1 MSASQNSALASLTET
16 YTDSEEEHED
26 HHNSRT
32 EEQMEDSD
40 SNSSSRDSSKFTM
53 PAVQQELA
61 RTEQKKSLRLV
72 SYNDN
77 EDNPISDDEDKD
89 EESKGEAGS
98 KTKTNDDIL
107 EILMDPNDKFA
118 KYRLKYGFTLPPEAK
133 GQPRAELQEKISSMI
148 DKMKV
153 NNKLDMNKIIQ
164 ERKEFRNPSIYEK
177 LIQFCDINELGTNFP
192 ADIYDV
198 SYYGKDSYFEEL
210 ARVQK
215 VEMDKLEKAKK
226 ESAKNE
232 AIAKANKLVEDE
244 PKKRKS
250 KWDQPGFAIN
260 QSSGSIANVTNI
272 TKTSKTTIINAF
284 GSLSKKPKL

>member
-1 MSASQNSALASLTET
+1 MSVSQNSALASLTET

-26 HHNSRT
+26 HQRSREN
-32 EEQMEDSD
+32 EEMEESE
-40 SNSSSRDSSKFTM
+40 SPSSSRDSLKN
-53 PAVQQELA
+53 PAPIIQQEPA
-61 RTEQKKSLRLV
+61 KAEQKKSLRLV
-72 SYNDN
+72 SYNDF

-89 EESKGEAGS
+89 EENKGTVEV
-98 KTKTNDDIL
+98 KLKTNEEIL
-107 EILMDPNDKFA
+107 EKLLIDPNDKFA
-118 KYRLKYGFTLPPEAK
+118 KYRQKYGFTLPPEAK
-133 GQPRAELQEKISSMI
+133 GQPRPELQEKISSMVE
-148 DKMKV
+148 KMKV

-177 LIQFCDINELGTNFP
+177 LIQFCSINELGTNFP
-192 ADIYDV
+192 AEIYDV
-198 SYYGKDSYFEEL
+198 SYYGKDSYYEEL

-215 VEMDKLEKAKK
+215 VEMDKLEKVKK

-250 KWDQPGFAIN
+250 KWDQPAL
-260 QSSGSIANVTNI
+260 SSMSGSIANVTNI
-272 TKTSKTTIINAF
+272 TKTHKTTIINAF